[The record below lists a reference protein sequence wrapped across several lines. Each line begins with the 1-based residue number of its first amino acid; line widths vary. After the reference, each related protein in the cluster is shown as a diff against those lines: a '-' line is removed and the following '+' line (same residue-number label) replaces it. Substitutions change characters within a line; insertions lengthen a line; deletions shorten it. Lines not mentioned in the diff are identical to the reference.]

1 MSLNESALRQAADD
15 IFYHL
20 GEDAVFY
27 PTDGPPVSCKV
38 NVEKDGQNEP
48 DGFTT
53 QARGEQ
59 ITIEGL
65 IRILG
70 KIPVAKTPN
79 RDGEKFIVQMP
90 NVGAITFE
98 VKGIAASDERFVT
111 CNVKVCE

>member
-1 MSLNESALRQAADD
+1 MSLNESALQQAAED
-15 IFYHL
+15 IFLHL
-20 GEDAVFY
+20 GEAAVFY
-27 PTDGPPVSCKV
+27 PTDGPPVSCKI
-38 NVEKDGQNEP
+38 NVEKDIQNEP

-70 KIPVAKTPN
+70 KIPVARTPN
-79 RDGEKFIVQMP
+79 RAGEKFIVQIP
-90 NVGAITFE
+90 NIGAVTYE
-98 VKGIAASDERFVT
+98 VRGIAESDERFVT